1 MEKEKK
7 MTKTP
12 FCNSQNKNH
21 EYNWKNTKFKGSN

>member
-7 MTKTP
+7 KWLRLL

-21 EYNWKNTKFKGSN
+21 EYNWKNTKFKGF

>member
-21 EYNWKNTKFKGSN
+21 EYNWKNTKFKGF